1 MTIAIGDRVPDVKVF
16 TFGDKG
22 PEATTSAKV
31 LGNGKVVLFGVPG
44 AFTPTC
50 SDHHLPGFVLR
61 AQELR
66 VKGADKV
73 VCVSVND
80 PFVMGAWGQDQ
91 KVGDTVVMLAD
102 GNGELAE
109 ALGLVMDGSGFGLGS
124 RIQRFAAI
132 LDDGVVSWIAVEP
145 GPGLNVSSAEEVL
158 AALQNQ
164 RVGNAARAT
173 ARLIAQR
180 NGRSAGQTVATRD
193 LPLAV
198 VPGWK

>member
-1 MTIAIGDRVPDVKVF
+1 MTIAIGDQVPDVKVF

-22 PEATTSAKV
+22 PEATTSTEV
-31 LGNGKVVLFGVPG
+31 LGKGKVVLFGVPG

-61 AQELR
+61 AEELR
-66 VKGADKV
+66 SKGADKV

-124 RIQRFAAI
+124 RVQRFAAI
-132 LDDGVVSWIAVEP
+132 IDDGVVSFIAVEP

-158 AALQNQ
+158 AAPAAPQPAVRRPSTRQ
-164 RVGNAARAT
+164 RSLSTPGTGHTTFARP
-173 ARLIAQR
+173 ARRLC
-180 NGRSAGQTVATRD
+180 RD
-193 LPLAV
+193 P
-198 VPGWK
+198 